1 MMAHLFKRGAR
12 WQAKVKLDAW
22 PTERKISLG
31 TTDKRVA
38 QSKLEKLVSDFEKEA
53 NGVLPSR
60 SVRQAR
66 EQALESICA
75 AFLLAVKDTV
85 SAATLKRYTS
95 TLRVVRIEAGWT
107 QLRHVTAAAFA
118 DWRKHA
124 KRHAKTANDYL
135 ATWTQ
140 LCDWLRR
147 QRMIVENPLE
157 FLDRIDTARTARE
170 YRRALTEAEGLR
182 LLLTAPAARGL
193 CYRLALETGIRPG
206 ELRRLRVADVMAVPG
221 AGAKGAPERAE
232 PAARAGLGRA
242 GSPSGPPARPS
253 PASPGPCVRIPGS
266 IAKNGHTTVQ
276 PISGELAALLLA
288 HIPADAAPFALVFPR
303 SVPKCATF
311 YRDLAR
317 AGIDRVDA
325 LGRRVDMHA
334 LRKTFGTHL
343 VLAGVEP
350 RVVMELMR
358 HSDLK
363 LTMKTYMDAAQL
375 AGPVVAA
382 VAKLPWNNR
391 SSILQI
397 TA

>member
-1 MMAHLFKRGAR
+1 MMAHLFKRGRR
-12 WQAKVKLDAW
+12 WQAKVKLDTW

-53 NGVLPSR
+53 AGLLPPLAIR
-60 SVRQAR
+60 EAR
-66 EQALESICA
+66 EQPLEALCE
-75 AFLLAVKDTV
+75 AFLSAVKDTA
-85 SAATLKRYTS
+85 SAATFKRYTS

-107 QLRHVTAAAFA
+107 HLRNVTAAAFA

-124 KRHAKTANDYL
+124 GRRAKTANDYL

-140 LCDWLRR
+140 LCAWLRR
-147 QRMIVENPLE
+147 RRMVAENPLE
-157 FLDRIDTARTARE
+157 FLDRLDTTKSARE
-170 YRRALTEAEGLR
+170 YRRSLTESEGLS
-182 LLLTAPAARGL
+182 LLLTAPASRAL

-221 AGAKGAPERAE
+221 AGAKGAPDRAE
-232 PAARAGLGRA
+232 PAERTAMGRA
-242 GSPSGPPARPS
+242 ESPSGPPARPS
-253 PASPGPCVRIPGS
+253 PAIAGPCVRIPGS

-276 PISGELAALLLA
+276 PISAELAALLAA
-288 HIPADAAPFALVFPR
+288 HIPADAPPFALVFPR

-382 VAKLPWNNR
+382 VAKLPWSNPPVAEKA
-391 SSILQI
+391 S
-397 TA
+397 